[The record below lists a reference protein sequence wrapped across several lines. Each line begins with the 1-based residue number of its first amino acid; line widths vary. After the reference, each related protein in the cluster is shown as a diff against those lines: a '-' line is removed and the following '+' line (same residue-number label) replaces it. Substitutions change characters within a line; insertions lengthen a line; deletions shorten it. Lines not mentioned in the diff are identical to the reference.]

1 MAVRWILDLWLYGNK
16 KTTSRLK
23 AREWPAKRKNPQFKG
38 IKGPINNINLTAK
51 LPVVTPNDQLL
62 FRRYWTSAVSG
73 GIEFVIRHQLNGE
86 FHCFLRYFGKANF
99 KENWKS
105 VEKPRKKISTDIF
118 KIAQRILNKFSLN
131 FKHKWYNF
139 FSATPKKRPTSFEN
153 LVFLF
158 LKKNRIYIHR
168 KSKPFFFIKLCNM
181 HLTILRINY
190 GSTVRIF

>member
-1 MAVRWILDLWLYGNK
+1 MQGWVTRCDRMTRSFGKIWLWGEFLIYDSGNK

-62 FRRYWTSAVSG
+62 FRRYWTSAVSD

-86 FHCFLRYFGKANF
+86 FHCFLRYFGKANL

-105 VEKPRKKISTDIF
+105 VEKPRKKL
-118 KIAQRILNKFSLN
+118 AQ
-131 FKHKWYNF
+131 
-139 FSATPKKRPTSFEN
+139 T
-153 LVFLF
+153 FLRSRSEF
-158 LKKNRIYIHR
+158 
-168 KSKPFFFIKLCNM
+168 
-181 HLTILRINY
+181 
-190 GSTVRIF
+190 